1 MSENPND
8 YGWFIRSAKNPMS
21 IRTLDGI
28 KVAIPYYGVVFHKKK
43 YLEKMP
49 GFSFLPNMDT
59 NNPKHTSLVK
69 VWPPQHLQFLSIT
82 PSAYSEVSFHEL
94 DITNMGSDE
103 ETSQEMVEYDEHD
116 GSDDRNEHEHEDKIP
131 VDLIENV
138 DGDSNKV
145 ENKSKVSTDKQQ
157 ELIAI
162 RKEFKDFDNRKWVSL
177 KKEDI
182 EKYLKRLNVS
192 CESSNKWDKLKIL
205 KGLLQE

>member
-8 YGWFIRSAKNPMS
+8 YGWFIRSAKNSMS

-28 KVAIPYYGVVFHKKK
+28 KIAIPYYGVVFHKKR

-49 GFSFLPNMDT
+49 GFSLLPNMDT

-69 VWPPQHLQFLSIT
+69 VWPPQHLQFLSHA
-82 PSAYSEVSFHEL
+82 PSSSDNEVEFHEL

-103 ETSQEMVEYDEHD
+103 ETTQEMVDYDE
-116 GSDDRNEHEHEDKIP
+116 GSIDEKVP
-131 VDLIENV
+131 VDVINSV
-138 DGDSNKV
+138 DGEAKDQPNVK
-145 ENKSKVSTDKQQ
+145 NDSKVSSDKQG

-177 KKEDI
+177 KKDDI
-182 EKYLKRLNVS
+182 EVYLKRLNVT
-192 CESSNKWDKLKIL
+192 CESSSKWDKLKVL